1 MTDCQAASVI
11 LFVVGNIFRHLAW
24 TMFGLVGC
32 FLLASLFNIKIM
44 PMEFM
49 VKKYFKSLLYT
60 LVAVQLLSGG
70 FARAETDADPETA
83 PDAMFDT
90 GDEPVTEDVTVT
102 VTRTGEGIKVVTPDG
117 RRVLLRNDNTWE
129 YIQVEQGLP
138 SQSAVMEVANIKE
151 LRNACKVGLRL
162 TNNLG
167 YKIKSLVPSFSA
179 YTSDGVLYET
189 VSKSF
194 STIKP
199 TRDQYRQIQF
209 IGLRCQDIDHIVVSG
224 AGHCSMGPMDKFNE
238 AEGEC
243 LSHIYVQAS
252 DLISISK

>member
-1 MTDCQAASVI
+1 M
-11 LFVVGNIFRHLAW
+11 L
-24 TMFGLVGC
+24 
-32 FLLASLFNIKIM
+32 
-44 PMEFM
+44 MESI
-49 VKKYFKSLLYT
+49 VKKYFMKLLY
-60 LVAVQLLSGG
+60 LMAAVLLLSGG
-70 FARAETDADPETA
+70 FARAETDAGPEA
-83 PDAMFDT
+83 SPDTTFDA
-90 GDEPVTEDVTVT
+90 GDEPVTKDVT
-102 VTRTGEGIKVVTPDG
+102 VTRTGEGIKMVTPDG
-117 RRVLLRNDNTWE
+117 RHVLLRNDNTWE

-138 SQSAVMEVANIKE
+138 SKSALIEVANIKE

-167 YKIKSLVPSFSA
+167 YKIKSLVPGFSA

-189 VSKSF
+189 VSTAF

-209 IGLRCQDIDHIVVSG
+209 IGLRCQDIDHIMVHG
-224 AGHCSMGPMDKFNE
+224 AGHCTMGSMDKFNE

-252 DLISISK
+252 DLINISK